1 MELAQIIKILWD
13 RKGLLLLIAL
23 VALAAGF
30 MTMFHVSPSGVSKRS
45 YVYGSAQTQILID
58 SPRSSLLDLNQETG
72 PLATRAAVYA
82 AFMRSNAITD
92 AIAKEMGVQPGQVVA
107 QGPFTTAGGTQNIPR
122 PAEAR
127 ANEVRGEAD
136 TYRLVFDA
144 QQDLPIVTV
153 YSQAPTGELAI
164 KLANATVKATRD
176 YVDNQETSVNVPA
189 AAKTS
194 IRELGPATGGD
205 VQAGEKPLLAFMAVL
220 AVFILGCVLVVAF
233 TGLRRSYSKLGREL
247 RDPDPEPEDDVVA
260 PPAAPARK
268 SRSGSRGK
276 TAPEPD
282 DADDLF
288 LPPDPERE
296 DERPAARAF
305 RAFSR

>member
-13 RKGLLLLIAL
+13 RKGLLLLIVLLA
-23 VALAAGF
+23 VAAGF

-92 AIAKEMGVQPGQVVA
+92 AISKQMGLPPGQVIA

-127 ANEVRGEAD
+127 ASEVRGEGD
-136 TYRLVFDA
+136 SYRLVFDY

-153 YSQAPTGELAI
+153 YAQAPTGELAI
-164 KLANATVKATRD
+164 KLADATVSAVRD
-176 YVDNQETSVNVPA
+176 YVGNQENAGNVPA
-189 AAKTS
+189 AAKTE

-205 VQAGEKPLLAFMAVL
+205 VQSGEKPLLALMAML
-220 AVFILGCVLVVAF
+220 AVFILGCVAVVAF
-233 TGLRRSYSKLGREL
+233 TGLRRSFSKLSAEVRA
-247 RDPDPEPEDDVVA
+247 PDPEPEDGALGPPAPASVA
-260 PPAAPARK
+260 PD
-268 SRSGSRGK
+268 G
-276 TAPEPD
+276 PE
-282 DADDLF
+282 LF
-288 LPPDPERE
+288 LPPDPEQD

>member
-1 MELAQIIKILWD
+1 MELAQIIKILLD
-13 RKGLLLLIAL
+13 RKGLLLLVAL
-23 VALAAGF
+23 VAVAAGF
-30 MTMFHVSPSGVSKRS
+30 MTMFHVSPSGVAKRS

-92 AIAKEMGVQPGQVVA
+92 AIAREMGVQPGQVVA

-127 ANEVRGEAD
+127 SNEVRGETD

-153 YSQAPTGELAI
+153 YAQAPSGELAI
-164 KLANATVKATRD
+164 KLADATVKAVRD
-176 YVDNQETSVNVPA
+176 YVGNEETSVNVPA

-205 VQAGEKPLLAFMAVL
+205 VQAGEKPLLALMAMI
-220 AVFILGCVLVVAF
+220 AVFIGGCTLVVAI
-233 TGLRRSYSKLGREL
+233 TGLRRSFAKLSVAVRE
-247 RDPDPEPEDDVVA
+247 PDLEPEPELG
-260 PPAAPARK
+260 P
-268 SRSGSRGK
+268 RSPK
-276 TAPEPD
+276 A
-282 DADDLF
+282 ADDGPELF
-288 LPPDPERE
+288 LPPDPDQDQ

>member
-13 RKGLLLLIAL
+13 RKGLLLLIAV
-23 VALAAGF
+23 VAVAAGF

-92 AIAKEMGVQPGQVVA
+92 SIAKEMGLQPGQVEA

-153 YSQAPTGELAI
+153 YSQAPSGELAI
-164 KLANATVKATRD
+164 KLANATVTAVRK
-176 YVDNQETSVNVPA
+176 YVGSQETSGNVPA

-205 VQAGEKPLLAFMAVL
+205 VQAGEKPLLAFL
-220 AVFILGCVLVVAF
+220 AMLATFILGCTLVVAI
-233 TGLRRSYSKLGREL
+233 TGLRRSFARLASAVK
-247 RDPDPEPEDDVVA
+247 DPGPEPEPVDLMPPG
-260 PPAAPARK
+260 PPARAH
-268 SRSGSRGK
+268 
-276 TAPEPD
+276 D
-282 DADDLF
+282 DDPDLF

-296 DERPAARAF
+296 EERPAARAF

>member
-1 MELAQIIKILWD
+1 
-13 RKGLLLLIAL
+13 
-23 VALAAGF
+23 
-30 MTMFHVSPSGVSKRS
+30 MTMFHVSPSGVEKRS

-92 AIAKEMGVQPGQVVA
+92 SIAKEMGVQPGQVVA

-127 ANEVRGEAD
+127 SNEVRGEAD

-144 QQDLPIVTV
+144 QQDLPIITV
-153 YSQAPTGELAI
+153 YAQAPSGELAI
-164 KLANATVKATRD
+164 KLANATVKATQD

-205 VQAGEKPLLAFMAVL
+205 VQAGEKPLLAFMAMI
-220 AVFILGCVLVVAF
+220 ATFILGCVLVVAI
-233 TGLRRSYSKLGREL
+233 TGLRRSFSKLGTEL
-247 RDPDPEPEDDVVA
+247 RDPE
-260 PPAAPARK
+260 
-268 SRSGSRGK
+268 
-276 TAPEPD
+276 PEPD
-282 DADDLF
+282 DDSIGPAPRRRGAPDDDPELF
-288 LPPDPERE
+288 LPPDPEQE